1 MPKTPVKDGLPIANR
16 TLSTGESPEHSP
28 MVPKRRR
35 MESPKSTK
43 TVSSANTQNDRSA
56 GCSSPNGTSV
66 PDKLAKPVGTLVKV
80 GLPIRA
86 GSPGCGPIVP
96 KRPRIESPSS
106 TVSSSS
112 ARSQKGQLQPAGL
125 SSPNGSSIP
134 DGTPSEVGLPISAK
148 SPESACIDR
157 VETAINVG
165 LPIPVR
171 SPECGP
177 VVPKRRRIEPTVPKK
192 SRIAIKSPTVT
203 ETSPYVESQKGQT
216 QPAAFSSPNESPVP
230 AGFEKSHE
238 TPNLVVAA
246 LPGTNMDQ
254 AAYTMPSEP
263 PITLSPAGSPE
274 GLSQQASVTSPI
286 QSSVPNGSEQFNE
299 TSFPV
304 GSLEVGSKK
313 SKGGAAAIGPL
324 ISATRMSVPAGSR
337 KRLAE
342 QVIIPSGCAQ
352 SIPMAVE
359 TAIPA
364 GTSLAAKL
372 AKTGSSEPN
381 EIPTATGSAFSSVR
395 AFSNALFGGWKK
407 VQSCLVQ
414 FSSMLVFLPNASSPS
429 ASSLPAEAVST
440 FLPKPQPPENEPE
453 SIDMEMKEND

>member
-1 MPKTPVKDGLPIANR
+1 MKPKIVVDENLELSDVEEEIEDEDVLESSDDENWDADDDLSVTTKSPTPSPLGSPAEKSSTYGSQEPNVLPMPKTPVKDGSPIANR

-66 PDKLAKPVGTLVKV
+66 PNEFAKPVGTLVK
-80 GLPIRA
+80 I
-86 GSPGCGPIVP
+86 
-96 KRPRIESPSS
+96 
-106 TVSSSS
+106 
-112 ARSQKGQLQPAGL
+112 
-125 SSPNGSSIP
+125 
-134 DGTPSEVGLPISAK
+134 
-148 SPESACIDR
+148 
-157 VETAINVG
+157 G
-165 LPIPVR
+165 LPIPAR

-192 SRIAIKSPTVT
+192 SRIAIESPTVT

-216 QPAAFSSPNESPVP
+216 PPAAFSSPNGSPVS
-230 AGFEKSHE
+230 AGFEKPHE

-246 LPGTNMDQ
+246 LPGTNIDQ

-263 PITLSPAGSPE
+263 PITLSPAGSLE

-299 TSFPV
+299 ISFPV

-324 ISATRMSVPAGSR
+324 ISAARMSFPAGSR

-342 QVIIPSGCAQ
+342 QVTVTSGYAQ
-352 SIPMAVE
+352 SNKLPME
-359 TAIPA
+359 DTAIPA
-364 GTSLAAKL
+364 GIPLAAKL
-372 AKTGSSEPN
+372 DKAGATEPN
-381 EIPTATGSAFSSVR
+381 EIPTAAGSAFSSVR
-395 AFSNALFGGWKK
+395 AFSNAIFGQWKK
-407 VQSCLVQ
+407 VQSCLVKV
-414 FSSMLVFLPNASSPS
+414 SSMFVFLPNASSPS
-429 ASSLPAEAVST
+429 ASSLPAEAVSA

-453 SIDMEMKEND
+453 SIDMEMEEND